1 MEKHEFLAA
10 VHTEAAAI
18 RVAATIEERS
28 RLNIDTFQPTHMEHC
43 IYGQMTGDC
52 FSHRAVALMDK
63 CCVQYFSDMVDESEL
78 DDVDFAF
85 FNDNVVEKAADYS
98 PIDSGIYR
106 YFSAIEAYITL
117 PEAKVA
123 ELMQF
128 IKGEVEEFEP

>member
-1 MEKHEFLAA
+1 
-10 VHTEAAAI
+10 
-18 RVAATIEERS
+18 
-28 RLNIDTFQPTHMEHC
+28 
-43 IYGQMTGDC
+43 
-52 FSHRAVALMDK
+52 MDK